1 MNTSVGE
8 RLRSLLAGA
17 CQPGIIAVRVG
28 RLAVAL
34 TLVIGLAACSTLRL
48 GYSQGPNLTYW
59 WLDSHVD
66 FDNSQSARVRE
77 DIDGLFQWHRS
88 SELPD
93 YADLLRRWQRMAPQ
107 DLDASQACG
116 EFDTVRARFNTVLE
130 RSVEPLA
137 RLALQ
142 LSPAQLD
149 HLERHHRKSNQTFE
163 KDFLQGSPEQRLDRR
178 LERAIERYERLYGPL
193 TPAQQSLVREQL
205 QRSPWDPL
213 RTQAERERRQA
224 DQLQTVRQAQANP
237 SKAAQ
242 SVRDLMARITT
253 SPTQGYHAYSQQLV
267 QSGCAQFATLHNST
281 TPAQRARAVQTLQ
294 SYEDDLRALTE
305 PH

>member
-8 RLRSLLAGA
+8 SWRSQLAGA

-28 RLAVAL
+28 RLAMVL
-34 TLVIGLAACSTLRL
+34 TLGLALAACSTLRL

-66 FDNSQSARVRE
+66 FDNGQSARVRE
-77 DIDGLFQWHRS
+77 DIDGLFAWHRS
-88 SELPD
+88 SELPA
-93 YADLLRRWQRMAPQ
+93 YADLLRRWQRMAPL
-107 DLDASQACG
+107 DLTASQACG

-130 RSVEPLA
+130 RSVDPLA

-205 QRSPWDPL
+205 QRSPWDPQ

-224 DQLQTVRQAQANP
+224 DQLQTVRRAQANP
-237 SKAAQ
+237 SAAAQ
-242 SVRDLMARITT
+242 AVRDLMIRITT
-253 SPTQGYHAYSQQLV
+253 SPTPGYNTYNQQLV
-267 QSGCAQFATLHNST
+267 QSGCAQFANLHNST
-281 TPAQRARAVQTLQ
+281 TPAQRAHAVQTLQ
-294 SYEDDLRALTE
+294 TYQDDLRALAGAL
-305 PH
+305 

>member
-8 RLRSLLAGA
+8 SWRSPLAGA

-28 RLAVAL
+28 RLAVTLA
-34 TLVIGLAACSTLRL
+34 LVIGLAACSALRL

-66 FDNSQSARVRE
+66 FDSSQSAHVRE
-77 DIDGLFQWHRS
+77 DIDGLFAWHRS
-88 SELPD
+88 SELPT

-107 DLDASQACG
+107 DLTAGQACS
-116 EFDTVRARFNTVLE
+116 EFETVRGHFNTVLE

-193 TPAQQSLVREQL
+193 TPAQQTLLREQL

-224 DQLQTVRQAQANP
+224 DQLQTVRRAQASP
-237 SKAAQ
+237 AGAAQ
-242 SVRDLMARITT
+242 AVRELMARITT
-253 SPTQGYHAYSQQLV
+253 SPTPGYPTYSQQLV
-267 QSGCAQFATLHNST
+267 QSGCAQFANLHNST
-281 TPAQRARAVQTLQ
+281 TPAQRAHAVQTLQ
-294 SYEDDLRALTE
+294 SYQDDVRALAGAD
-305 PH
+305 

>member
-1 MNTSVGE
+1 
-8 RLRSLLAGA
+8 LRSLLAGA

-28 RLAVAL
+28 WLAVVLAL
-34 TLVIGLAACSTLRL
+34 ALGLTACSTLRL

-66 FDNSQSARVRE
+66 FDNGQSARVRE
-77 DIDGLFQWHRS
+77 DIDGLFAWHRS
-88 SELPD
+88 SELPA
-93 YADLLRRWQRMAPQ
+93 YADLLRRWQRLAPQ
-107 DLDASQACG
+107 DLSAGQACS
-116 EFDTVRARFNTVLE
+116 EFETGRRHFNTVLE

-178 LERAIERYERLYGPL
+178 LERAIERSERLYGPL
-193 TPAQQSLVREQL
+193 TTAQQTLLREQL

-213 RTQAERERRQA
+213 RTHAERQRRQA

-237 SKAAQ
+237 SGAAQ
-242 SVRDLMARITT
+242 AVRELMARIAT
-253 SPTQGYHAYSQQLV
+253 SPTPGYNTYSQQLV
-267 QSGCAQFATLHNST
+267 QSGCAQFVALHNST

-294 SYEDDLRALTE
+294 AYQDDLRALTMAD
-305 PH
+305 

>member
-28 RLAVAL
+28 RLAVAM
-34 TLVIGLAACSTLRL
+34 TLVIGLGACSALRL
-48 GYSQGPNLTYW
+48 GYSQAPNLSYW

-66 FDNSQSARVRE
+66 FDNGQSARVRE
-77 DIDGLFQWHRS
+77 DLDQFFQWHRS
-88 SELPD
+88 SELPA

-107 DLDASQACG
+107 DLDASQACS
-116 EFDTVRARFNTVLE
+116 EFETVRRHFNTALE
-130 RSVEPLA
+130 QSVEPLA

-163 KDFLQGSPEQRLDRR
+163 KDFLQGSPEQRLERR
-178 LERAIERYERLYGPL
+178 LERAVERYERLYGPL
-193 TPAQQSLVREQL
+193 TPAQQTLVREQL
-205 QRSPWDPL
+205 QRSPWDPM
-213 RTQAERERRQA
+213 RTQAERQRRQA
-224 DQLQTVRQAQANP
+224 DQVQTVRQAQANP

-242 SVRDLMARITT
+242 SVRELMARIAT
-253 SPTQGYHAYSQQLV
+253 SPTPGYPAHSQQLV
-267 QSGCAQFATLHNST
+267 QSGCAQFTALHNST

-294 SYEDDLRALTE
+294 AYQDDLRALAGAL
-305 PH
+305 